1 LERLFFQALAQYGKG
16 KKQPECTSVL
26 PKAIISGFALPHRT
40 ISKRLGRSGRL
51 YPKGVCMR
59 HYEIILL
66 IHPDQSEQVP
76 AMLERYKGMI
86 TAGGG
91 KVHRVEDW
99 GRRQLA
105 YLINKL
111 AKAHYLCVNIEAD
124 QAVMAELEHA
134 FKFNDAVL
142 RHLTV
147 QKKKAETG
155 PSSMMKTVE
164 REEARKASQAEYAAA
179 GER

>member
-1 LERLFFQALAQYGKG
+1 
-16 KKQPECTSVL
+16 
-26 PKAIISGFALPHRT
+26 
-40 ISKRLGRSGRL
+40 
-51 YPKGVCMR
+51 MR
-59 HYEIILL
+59 HYEIVLL

-91 KVHRVEDW
+91 IVHRVEDW

-105 YLINKL
+105 YLVNKL
-111 AKAHYLCVNIEAD
+111 AKAHYLCINIEAN
-124 QAVMAELEHA
+124 QAVMEEIEHA

-147 QKKKAETG
+147 VKKTAETA
-155 PSSMMKTVE
+155 PSLMMKTVE
-164 REEARKASQAEYAAA
+164 REEARKTQQAEFA
-179 GER
+179 GQSRDERN

>member
-1 LERLFFQALAQYGKG
+1 MPHLASASTGYNRGLSLAAPALDALGSFFGPAFPNGKRFNN
-16 KKQPECTSVL
+16 PE
-26 PKAIISGFALPHRT
+26 
-40 ISKRLGRSGRL
+40 
-51 YPKGVCMR
+51 GVFMR

-76 AMLERYKGMI
+76 AMLERYKGMV
-86 TAGGG
+86 TTGGG
-91 KVHRVEDW
+91 KIHRVEDW

-105 YLINKL
+105 YQINKL
-111 AKAHYLCVNIEAD
+111 SKAHYLCVNIEAD

-147 QKKKAETG
+147 LKKQADTA
-155 PSSMMKTVE
+155 PSSMMKQVE
-164 REEARKASQAEYAAA
+164 REEARKAQQEQYAAQA
-179 GER
+179 

>member
-1 LERLFFQALAQYGKG
+1 
-16 KKQPECTSVL
+16 
-26 PKAIISGFALPHRT
+26 
-40 ISKRLGRSGRL
+40 
-51 YPKGVCMR
+51 MR
-59 HYEIILL
+59 HYEIILM

-91 KVHRVEDW
+91 KIHRVEDW
-99 GRRQLA
+99 GRRQLV
-105 YLINKL
+105 YQINKL
-111 AKAHYLCVNIEAD
+111 GKAHYLCVNIEAD
-124 QAVMAELEHA
+124 QPVMAELEHA

-147 QKKKAETG
+147 LKKKADTG

-164 REEARKASQAEYAAA
+164 REDARKTQQADYA
-179 GER
+179 GN